1 MSTRAL
7 PALVAAAIVLL
18 ATLTSLFVVGQNE
31 FAIRTRF
38 GAIVETCDEP
48 GLHWKLPWDQ
58 VMRFDRRILTVSDP
72 MQSFLT
78 SDNRSLVVDFYI
90 KWRVENPTVYF
101 EATGGS
107 EKAAGDRISE
117 IVTDG
122 VKSVIAQRTFEQIV
136 TAERAAVT
144 RETLAGASRAVSAL
158 GVRLVDVR
166 VASIDLPD
174 EIADRVYERMRQ
186 DFAQVADRLRAQGDS
201 SATMIRAAADR
212 ERTEIVSD
220 AQRDALKLKG
230 EADAQ
235 AADIYAKAY
244 SSDPEFYAFYR
255 SLEAYERSLG
265 KTNDVL
271 VLTSDSDF
279 FKYMKDPRRA
289 PP

>member
-1 MSTRAL
+1 MSARAVS
-7 PALVAAAIVLL
+7 ALVAAAVVLL
-18 ATLTSLFVVGQNE
+18 GALTSLFAVGENE

-38 GAIVETCDEP
+38 GAIVETCDSP
-48 GLHWKLPWDQ
+48 GLYLKLPWDQ
-58 VMRFDRRILTVSDP
+58 VVKLDRRILTESDP

-78 SDNRSLVVDFYI
+78 SDNRPLIMDFYI

-107 EKAAGDRISE
+107 ERAAADRISE

-122 VKSVIAQRTFEQIV
+122 LKSVVAQRTLEQIV
-136 TAERAAVT
+136 TAERAGVT
-144 RETLAGASRAVSAL
+144 SEMLASSSRAVSML

-166 VASIDLPD
+166 VENIDLPD
-174 EIADRVYERMRQ
+174 DVADRVYDRMRQ

-212 ERTEIVSD
+212 KRTEIVAD
-220 AQRDALKLKG
+220 AQRDALELKG
-230 EADAQ
+230 KADAE

-265 KTNDVL
+265 KTNEVL
-271 VLTSDSDF
+271 VLTSDSEF
-279 FKYMKDPRRA
+279 FKYLKDPRRV
-289 PP
+289 PR